1 MLGTRPGVLE
11 VAQVASIDPGK
22 AGSSSKRPPATE
34 ARRAGGRGI
43 FRIEVPVRLALPIAS
58 VDWHVARGSN
68 HLRRG
73 RQLLLSQCKRQRP
86 MSIVYLFLTM
96 PNPYQTT
103 RATRAGSRCISQRAA
118 PPGWPVLPRVPPGD
132 AESSRQIRRR
142 CQNRGSADLRRPRRL
157 LVVPLPKKRADDQL
171 TRL

>member
-1 MLGTRPGVLE
+1 MLGTRRACRGGTGSQHRPRQSGQQFE
-11 VAQVASIDPGK
+11 TATRNGSAPCWGPRHASGSRYRWARVAH
-22 AGSSSKRPPATE
+22 
-34 ARRAGGRGI
+34 
-43 FRIEVPVRLALPIAS
+43 AS

-118 PPGWPVLPRVPPGD
+118 PQAGRFFLEFHQ
-132 AESSRQIRRR
+132 ATLSRLDRSGVDVRTEEALTFEDR
-142 CQNRGSADLRRPRRL
+142 DDCCRAS
-157 LVVPLPKKRADDQL
+157 PKKRADDQL